1 MVLWKSSCDELWTCG
16 CVAVAGSGVFGG
28 LETWMRRVANVWFHC
43 GGRDVT
49 SGWRNNV
56 RNELGMCDL
65 IVAFRAGVDSS
76 LETWMPLVVDVLWI
90 QCGGSGLTGVGKL
103 GATSW

>member
-1 MVLWKSSCDELWTCG
+1 MGLWKRSCDELWTCG

-28 LETWMRRVANVWFHC
+28 LETWMRRVANVWFRC

-90 QCGGSGLTGVGKL
+90 
-103 GATSW
+103 